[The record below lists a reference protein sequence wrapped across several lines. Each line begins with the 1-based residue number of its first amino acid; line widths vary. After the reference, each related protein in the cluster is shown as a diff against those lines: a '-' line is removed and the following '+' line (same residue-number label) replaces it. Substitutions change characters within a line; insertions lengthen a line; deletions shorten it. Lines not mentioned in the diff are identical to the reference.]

1 MASTQIEARE
11 YYIFVYLF
19 VYEKYKNKKRVKGV
33 HDDRRRPSTKD
44 INRPEVFIMLEGLIK
59 TQQIGEGFTRYKTSG
74 KARVNRLVGTEYCS
88 RGYHN
93 TGLNLQASM

>member
-1 MASTQIEARE
+1 
-11 YYIFVYLF
+11 
-19 VYEKYKNKKRVKGV
+19 
-33 HDDRRRPSTKD
+33 
-44 INRPEVFIMLEGLIK
+44 MLEGLIK